1 MAHWGHHG
9 VFSQA
14 GAQGLWEGKVEVDQ
28 LGGLATGAGGEAG
41 LRLSTSPCCPLRAQ
55 SRALIHAQHNLLLL
69 PRPA

>member
-14 GAQGLWEGKVEVDQ
+14 GARGLWEGKVEVDQ
-28 LGGLATGAGGEAG
+28 LATDAGGEAG
-41 LRLSTSPCCPLRAQ
+41 LRLSSSPCCRLRAQ